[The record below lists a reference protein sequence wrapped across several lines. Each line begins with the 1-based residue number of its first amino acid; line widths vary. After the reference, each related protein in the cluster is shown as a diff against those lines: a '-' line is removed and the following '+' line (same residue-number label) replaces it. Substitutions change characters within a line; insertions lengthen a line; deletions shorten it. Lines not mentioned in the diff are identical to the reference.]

1 MNTTHGTG
9 SRLAELSAFDC
20 WQLLETA
27 EIVRI
32 AWNGPRGVSVVP
44 VNFRLADGA
53 LWFRTTPYAAL
64 AREAGDQWVAAEVD
78 HLDAGTRSG
87 WSVVLRGSAE
97 LVAPVDV
104 PDHLVDFRIW
114 PQGHQ
119 SLFVRILPVE
129 VTGRRLLPT
138 PDGGQTEI

>member
-44 VNFRLADGA
+44 VNFRKQTG
-53 LWFRTTPYAAL
+53 R
-64 AREAGDQWVAAEVD
+64 AAEV
-78 HLDAGTRSG
+78 TFT
-87 WSVVLRGSAE
+87 
-97 LVAPVDV
+97 V
-104 PDHLVDFRIW
+104 P
-114 PQGHQ
+114 
-119 SLFVRILPVE
+119 
-129 VTGRRLLPT
+129 
-138 PDGGQTEI
+138 